1 MRDIETIDSELR
13 LVAALRYAA
22 RDRGGPLPSP
32 APMDELLD
40 ERFARRG
47 RPSSR
52 GCECEA
58 PNTTATPATR
68 QNPCVVLAG
77 LTCLAALTDE
87 PELASRACPFL
98 GAARRENRRPTNYP
112 G

>member
-1 MRDIETIDSELR
+1 
-13 LVAALRYAA
+13 
-22 RDRGGPLPSP
+22 
-32 APMDELLD
+32 MDELLD
-40 ERFARRG
+40 ERLAHRG
-47 RPSSR
+47 RPSSL

-58 PNTTATPATR
+58 PSTTAPRDTA
-68 QNPCVVLAG
+68 NPCVVLAG
-77 LTCLAALTDE
+77 LTCLMALTDE